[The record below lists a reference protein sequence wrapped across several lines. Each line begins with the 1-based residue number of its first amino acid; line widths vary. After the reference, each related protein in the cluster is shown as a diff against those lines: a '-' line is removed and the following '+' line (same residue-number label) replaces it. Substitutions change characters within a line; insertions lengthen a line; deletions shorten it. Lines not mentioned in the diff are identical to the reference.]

1 MTGISEQQALTR
13 ALIDTGYWI
22 DTGVPGVYGRTGRFE
37 AITTG
42 FDRLV
47 EQMAAED
54 GAEIR
59 RFPPV
64 MPTSVLI
71 EAEYMQSFPELCGC
85 VHSFEGDEDGHARLL
100 ASISAGEDWSRQ
112 LTGAALALTPAACYP
127 LYPTLR
133 GTLPQGGRLVSLSSF
148 IFRHEPSDDP
158 ARLQS
163 FQMRENVRIGPAD
176 EVAQWRELW
185 MSRGVELLERL
196 GLPVT
201 LEVAN
206 DPFFGRGGRMLRA
219 NQRADRSKFEIC
231 LPVVAEQPTALASFN
246 YHRDKF
252 SRTFDIRCADGEH
265 AHTAC
270 IGFGLE
276 RVAIALLH
284 THGLDCASW
293 PREVRTGLGI

>member
-1 MTGISEQQALTR
+1 MTGPGAQQALT
-13 ALIDTGYWI
+13 ASLIESGYWI
-22 DTGVPGVYGRTGRFE
+22 DTGVPGVYGRTARFE
-37 AITTG
+37 AITGG
-42 FDRLV
+42 FDALV
-47 EQMAAED
+47 QRFAPED
-54 GAEIR
+54 GAETR
-59 RFPPV
+59 QFPPV
-64 MPTSVLI
+64 MPTAVLV
-71 EAEYMQSFPELCGC
+71 EAEYLQSFPELCGC

-100 ASISAGEDWSRQ
+100 EAIAAGEEWGSR
-112 LTGAALALTPAACYP
+112 LNSARLALTPAACYP

-133 GTLPQGGRLVSLSSF
+133 GTLPEGGRLVSLSSF
-148 IFRHEPSDDP
+148 IFRHEPSADP

-163 FQMRENVRIGPAD
+163 FLMRENVRIGAPD
-176 EVAQWRELW
+176 DVAEWRELW
-185 MSRGVELLERL
+185 MARGIELLEGL

-206 DPFFGRGGRMLRA
+206 DPFFGRGGRMLKA

-252 SRTFDIRCADGEH
+252 SRTFDIRTVDGEY

-293 PREVRTGLGI
+293 PREVREGLGI